1 MSELEIW
8 NELGNIYFNTGAYDE
23 AVRTYQKAI

>member
-8 NELGNIYFNTGAYDE
+8 PELLEHWLQLHGWMSLAE
-23 AVRTYQKAI
+23 R

>member
-8 NELGNIYFNTGAYDE
+8 NVVIEIT
-23 AVRTYQKAI
+23 